1 MAQSQYATVQTSP
14 ETEGRQHR
22 RRQRTRVR
30 LLRAAYEVMSERGVD
45 GAKIKDIT
53 DRADV
58 GFGTFYNY
66 FETKDEIAAH
76 VLDCVINDIGR
87 RNVEATE
94 SLRRSERRGD
104 QVLVMPTSIRLWMH
118 EAMRTAMWEW
128 WARRPDL
135 LIDRMR
141 RGFGPFGKRDMRD
154 AIAAGV
160 FNIAEHDVEHLWG
173 LSVWMMVGGM
183 HDIVVRGYPS
193 ETEIVCVESIMR
205 AMGVEPMRAREISS
219 VPLPEFPPEHIDWT
233 FELALRAK
241 LGTAA

>member
-1 MAQSQYATVQTSP
+1 MAQSQYATVERPP
-14 ETEGRQHR
+14 EGEGRQHR

-66 FETKDEIAAH
+66 FETKDEIAVH

-87 RNVEATE
+87 RNVEATN
-94 SLRRSERRGD
+94 SLRQSERRGD

-141 RGFGPFGKRDMRD
+141 RGFGPFGMRDMRD

-160 FNIAEHDVEHLWG
+160 FNIAEHDVESLWG
-173 LSVWMMVGGM
+173 LAVWMMVGGM
-183 HDIVVRGYPS
+183 HDIVIQDYPP
-193 ETEIVCVESIMR
+193 ETEVVCVESIMR
-205 AMGVEPMRAREISS
+205 AMGVEPARAHEISS
-219 VPLPEFPPEHIDWT
+219 VPLPPFPPEHIDWT
-233 FELALRAK
+233 FELAQRAK
-241 LGTAA
+241 IDTAA